1 MKARKHPLTQAIR
14 ATLCAAVIVSP
25 SLPLPAHAARADCGI
40 AADAG
45 LSPYATRTVRGR
57 LRVAVVGDGPADPLQ
72 KACAKAG
79 AVRIERVQLNDG
91 RGKLIQVAASSIPRV
106 ESAKV
111 SNGIAVDYGDAPA
124 PYPTLQ
130 ASNGASHVLAGP
142 TLGALRDAETDGVPS
157 VAADGDDLAGS
168 DDEDGV
174 SFGVAQV
181 GATDNGVVVNVQGE
195 SGKLDAWIDFN
206 GDGSWNGADEH
217 IFDSVDVAVGDN
229 TLFFDVPAE
238 ARSITTL
245 SRMRITRAG
254 GIGVGGSVDNGEVE
268 DHILSLQAPNS
279 SSGQFV
285 QSEQVLE
292 TDTTTS
298 TQVTVLADLD
308 GDGDLDLF
316 TGGYGGFTAG
326 KSNRVYL
333 NDGAGNLI
341 DTGQRLGTD
350 DTFGADAADVDGDGD
365 IDVAA
370 INLGQPIRLYA
381 NDGSGVLSLV
391 QSLSAGNAADGRFA
405 DVDGD
410 GDPDLIVGVLG
421 NPDRIYLNDG
431 TGTFSDSGQR
441 LGTDSRTLGIA
452 VGDVDNDGDI
462 DFIEG
467 NDRNDRNAVYLNDGT
482 GTFSDS
488 GQQLTN
494 ARTNGVVLGDV
505 DGDGDLDLIEAT
517 SGGSILRLND
527 GSGGFSA
534 GSSALPG
541 SEILY
546 DVALADVDGDGDLDL
561 VEANYYGS
569 NRVQLNDGSGNFS
582 DSGQRLGAT
591 DSVTT
596 SISVGDLDGDG
607 DLDLVAGN
615 YTQPDTVWIN
625 TELDYADAPAP
636 YPTLL
641 TADGARHVPVG
652 PSLGSLRDSEI
663 NGVPSGNADGDDLA
677 GVDDEDGVSFGTAQ
691 VGATDNGVVVK
702 VQGEAGKLDGWIDFN
717 GDGSWNGA
725 NEHVFHSVDVA
736 VGDNT
741 LFFDVPANA
750 RSILSQSRFRIR
762 RDGLIGTAGLVDNG
776 EVEDHTLLL
785 QAPTSSSGLFGESEQ
800 VLETDTTTS
809 TQVTVLADLDGDGDL
824 DLFTGGYGG
833 YTAGKSNRVYLNDGA
848 GNLIDT
854 GQRLGTDDT
863 FGADAADVDG
873 DGDIDVAAINLGQP
887 IRLYANDGSGVL
899 NLVQSLS
906 AGNVA
911 DGRFVDV
918 DSDGDPDLIV
928 GVLGN
933 PDRIYLND
941 GTGTFSDSGQRL
953 GTDSRTLGIA
963 VGDVDNDGDIDFI
976 EGNDRNDRNAVYLN
990 DGAGTFSDSGQ
1001 QLTNARTN
1009 GVVLGDVDGDGDLD
1023 LIEATTGGSI
1033 LRLNDGSGGFS
1044 AGSSALPGSDNIYD
1058 VALADVDGD
1067 GDLDLVEANYYGSNR
1082 VQLNDGSG
1090 NFSDSGQALGAT
1102 DSVTTSISVGDLD
1115 GDGDLDLVAGNY
1127 RQPEKVWI
1135 NGASP
1140 VELSVSASSGS
1151 EAAQSVITV
1160 TATATSMV
1168 ASDQS
1173 VDLSVDGT
1181 GITSGDYSLSAM
1193 QIVIPGGSSS
1203 GSVSFTVLDDALLE
1217 SDETATISITDYSV
1231 GLVAG
1236 TVLTQD
1242 ILIRDNDAAP
1252 VLAGL
1257 SIAPG
1262 SFSENGGSTVLTASI
1277 VTESSQAGCFDLG
1290 FSGSAVVGI
1299 DYSSDDDDAGTAGTQ
1314 VCVAAGD
1321 LSGTVTLTGID
1332 DSIFE
1337 GDESLSVSSG
1347 AFSATATL
1355 SDDDSEPVLTA
1366 LSIIPGSFSENGGT
1380 AILTGTVS
1388 NTSISDTCYTLS
1400 FGGAAT
1406 LGSDYSSTDAD
1417 AGTIGTQL
1425 CVAAGASSGTLT
1437 LTAIDDGVYEG
1448 DENLTA
1454 SSAGQLASA
1463 TISDDEPAPRV
1474 QSLAFT
1480 EASLSETD
1488 SDIFLVVTI
1497 DQLSDVESCQTVN
1510 LTGTAT
1516 AGVDYS
1522 MSDDD
1527 PLTAGIQACVEAGS
1541 LETDLALTPLDDSVF
1556 EGDETI
1562 IASSGAGM
1570 ASVTLVDNE
1579 SAPAITSL
1587 AIAPTSFAENA
1598 GTAVL
1603 MAIVSNAATVDSCF
1617 DLGFSGAAIL
1627 GTDYSSADDDAGT
1640 AGTQLCVAAG
1650 DTSGTLTLTGIDDNI
1665 FEGDENLS
1673 VSSGAFSA
1681 AATVSDD
1688 DSAPVL
1694 TALGIAPLS
1703 FGENGGV
1710 AVLAGSVSNASTS
1723 DACFDM
1729 NFAGA
1734 AQLDADYS
1742 SADDDAGSAGIQLC
1756 VAAGD
1761 LSGMLDLTAIDDTVF
1776 EGDESI
1782 VVESGAFSAAAILS
1796 DDDPAPTITSLQFSP
1811 ASLAENGG
1819 SSSLLLQQSSNA
1831 AVVNC
1836 FDISYTG
1843 QAQSGIDYLSGDDDP
1858 IRSGTQLCVS
1868 AGDTESSL
1876 IITAIDDAVYE
1887 GSETLTASSGGAQTS
1902 AQLLD
1907 DEAVPVISG
1916 VDVDTAKLPET
1927 GGLAT
1932 LQAQTSGP
1940 ASTTRCFDVSFA
1952 GTASFNQDYLSEDQ
1966 DPGSAGIQICVNALS
1981 QASDLIIAA
1990 VSDSEP
1996 EPDETISL
2004 QIGADPGSSATLFLI
2019 DDDLELGLFRDGF
2032 EDPVPTPP
2040 VTRHAPD

>member
-72 KACAKAG
+72 KPCAKAG

-91 RGKLIQVAASSIPRV
+91 RGKLIQVAVSSTPRV

-111 SNGIAVDYGDAPA
+111 SSGIAVDYGDAPV

-517 SGGSILRLND
+517 
-527 GSGGFSA
+527 
-534 GSSALPG
+534 
-541 SEILY
+541 
-546 DVALADVDGDGDLDL
+546 
-561 VEANYYGS
+561 
-569 NRVQLNDGSGNFS
+569 
-582 DSGQRLGAT
+582 
-591 DSVTT
+591 
-596 SISVGDLDGDG
+596 
-607 DLDLVAGN
+607 
-615 YTQPDTVWIN
+615 
-625 TELDYADAPAP
+625 
-636 YPTLL
+636 
-641 TADGARHVPVG
+641 
-652 PSLGSLRDSEI
+652 
-663 NGVPSGNADGDDLA
+663 
-677 GVDDEDGVSFGTAQ
+677 
-691 VGATDNGVVVK
+691 
-702 VQGEAGKLDGWIDFN
+702 
-717 GDGSWNGA
+717 
-725 NEHVFHSVDVA
+725 
-736 VGDNT
+736 
-741 LFFDVPANA
+741 
-750 RSILSQSRFRIR
+750 
-762 RDGLIGTAGLVDNG
+762 
-776 EVEDHTLLL
+776 
-785 QAPTSSSGLFGESEQ
+785 
-800 VLETDTTTS
+800 
-809 TQVTVLADLDGDGDL
+809 
-824 DLFTGGYGG
+824 
-833 YTAGKSNRVYLNDGA
+833 
-848 GNLIDT
+848 
-854 GQRLGTDDT
+854 
-863 FGADAADVDG
+863 
-873 DGDIDVAAINLGQP
+873 
-887 IRLYANDGSGVL
+887 
-899 NLVQSLS
+899 
-906 AGNVA
+906 
-911 DGRFVDV
+911 
-918 DSDGDPDLIV
+918 
-928 GVLGN
+928 
-933 PDRIYLND
+933 
-941 GTGTFSDSGQRL
+941 
-953 GTDSRTLGIA
+953 
-963 VGDVDNDGDIDFI
+963 
-976 EGNDRNDRNAVYLN
+976 
-990 DGAGTFSDSGQ
+990 
-1001 QLTNARTN
+1001 
-1009 GVVLGDVDGDGDLD
+1009 
-1023 LIEATTGGSI
+1023 TGGSI

-1217 SDETATISITDYSV
+1217 GDETATISITDYSV

-1299 DYSSDDDDAGTAGTQ
+1299 DYSSDDDDAGTAGKQ

-1337 GDESLSVSSG
+1337 GDENLSVSSG

-1497 DQLSDVESCQTVN
+1497 DQLSDVESCQTIN

-1516 AGVDYS
+1516 ASVDYS

-1541 LETDLALTPLDDSVF
+1541 LETDLALTPIDDSVF

-1562 IASSGAGM
+1562 IASSGAGL

-1603 MAIVSNAATVDSCF
+1603 TAIVSNAATVDSCF

-1650 DTSGTLTLTGIDDNI
+1650 DTSGALTLTGIDDNI

-1673 VSSGAFSA
+1673 VSSGSFSA

-1710 AVLAGSVSNASTS
+1710 AVLAGSISNASTS

-1756 VAAGD
+1756 VAASD

-1776 EGDESI
+1776 EGDETLTVSSSGLNATATISDDDTRPMITELVIMPASFSENGGVALVTASVSNTATTDTCLDLSFAGAAAVGIDFSSGDDDAGSAGVQLCVSAGDGTGDLQLTGIDDSIFEGDEALTVSAEGFSANATLSDDDAAPVLTGLQINPASFSENGGMAALTGSASNASTTATCFDLSYSGTALLGTDFSSTDDDVLTPGIQLCLDAGASSAELTLSGIDDPTYENDERI
-1782 VVESGAFSAAAILS
+1782 VVNSGGFNASAILS

-1843 QAQSGIDYLSGDDDP
+1843 QAQPGIDYLSGDDDP

-1876 IITAIDDAVYE
+1876 TITAIDDAVYE

-1907 DEAVPVISG
+1907 DETVPVISG